1 MVSFPPGKINLG
13 LNILRKRSDGYHDI
27 ETCFYPVPWTDILE
41 IIPSDEF
48 SFSLSGDSIPGE
60 GHDNLC
66 VKAYRMMQAVYS
78 LPPVKMHLH
87 KIIPM
92 GAGLGGGSSDAAWTL
107 RLLNDIFGLNLAK
120 EVLKEY
126 AARLGSDC
134 AFFIDDI
141 PMIGSGRGE
150 VLTPVKISLKGK
162 FMVIVKPE
170 VHVSTADAY
179 RGVVPQERQ
188 KTIIE
193 VLGMPVADWRSNLTN
208 DFEHTIA
215 TKFPVILKIKEALY
229 NRGALYASMS
239 GSGSAV
245 YGIFQ
250 DQVDLTNFDFST
262 GYDNTA
268 ARMITVPM

>member
-1 MVSFPPGKINLG
+1 MVAFPPCKINLG

-27 ETCFYPVPWTDILE
+27 DTCFYPIPWSDILE

-48 SFSLSGDSIPGE
+48 SFSLSGNTIPGE
-60 GHDNLC
+60 DHDNLC

-78 LPPVKMHLH
+78 LPAVKMHLH
-87 KIIPM
+87 KIIPT

-107 RLLNDIFGLNLAK
+107 RLLNDLFGLNLSK

-134 AFFIDDI
+134 AFFVHDI

-162 FMVIVKPE
+162 HLVLVKPDI
-170 VHVSTADAY
+170 HVSTAEAY
-179 RGVVPQERQ
+179 KGITPAEPVH
-188 KTIIE
+188 KISD
-193 VLGMPVADWRSNLTN
+193 VLGMPISEWKKFLVN
-208 DFEHTIA
+208 DFEKTVA
-215 TKFPVILKIKEALY
+215 KKFKVIEEIKEKLY
-229 NRGALYASMS
+229 KTGADYASMT

-245 YGIFQ
+245 YGIFT
-250 DQVDLTNFDFST
+250 VKPDFEI
-262 GYDNTA
+262 GG
-268 ARMITVPM
+268 RVQTVVTL

>member
-1 MVSFPPGKINLG
+1 MVAFPQCKINLG
-13 LNILRKRSDGYHDI
+13 LNVLRKRSDGYHDI

-48 SFSLSGDSIPGE
+48 LFSSSGTSIPGE
-60 GHDNLC
+60 DHDNLC

-78 LPPVKMHLH
+78 LPPVKIHLH

-107 RLLNDIFGLNLAK
+107 RLLNDIFSLKLSK
-120 EVLKEY
+120 EVLREY

-162 FMVIVKPE
+162 YLMIVKPE
-170 VHVSTADAY
+170 IHVSTAQAY
-179 RGVVPQERQ
+179 LGITPKESRYR
-188 KTIIE
+188 ILE
-193 VLGMPVADWRSNLTN
+193 VLGMPATEWKELLVN
-208 DFEHTIA
+208 DFEKTIGA
-215 TKFPVILKIKEALY
+215 KFPVIGEIKEKLY
-229 NRGALYASMS
+229 KTGAEYASMT

-245 YGIFQ
+245 YGIFSIKPEFEIGGRVQ
-250 DQVDLTNFDFST
+250 AVVML
-262 GYDNTA
+262 
-268 ARMITVPM
+268 